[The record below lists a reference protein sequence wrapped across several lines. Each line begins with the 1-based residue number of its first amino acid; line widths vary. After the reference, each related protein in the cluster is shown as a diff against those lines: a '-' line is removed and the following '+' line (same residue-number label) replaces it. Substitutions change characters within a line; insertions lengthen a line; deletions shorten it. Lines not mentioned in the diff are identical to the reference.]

1 MSQNEAPMTSGMP
14 SRHRGSPAPIL
25 DCVLSAVQLRLAT
38 DHIWPQVG
46 RDGSIFFAE
55 SWDRQLLI
63 GSVCVEKNIFICV
76 FYVII
81 SVYINQIMGTLYTI
95 YIYIRIY
102 ILCSYRL
109 EYYVIWFLNISH
121 VHHIDIEISCPC
133 VPFTDKPTFKPTFL
147 CSLGLFKNKK
157 VRTPTI
163 FFPNAQG
170 FFATPC
176 LQVFQL
182 LLSFPIDR
190 QLLWV

>member
-1 MSQNEAPMTSGMP
+1 MVISSIIYILYTYVLIISYDHTNSSLEYLLSIKLHTISENEAPMTSGMP

-81 SVYINQIMGTLYTI
+81 SVYINQIMGTLYTLYI
-95 YIYIRIY
+95 YIYI
-102 ILCSYRL
+102 
-109 EYYVIWFLNISH
+109 YYVVIDLNIMLSGFS
-121 VHHIDIEISCPC
+121 I
-133 VPFTDKPTFKPTFL
+133 FL
-147 CSLGLFKNKK
+147 MY
-157 VRTPTI
+157 TI
-163 FFPNAQG
+163 
-170 FFATPC
+170 
-176 LQVFQL
+176 
-182 LLSFPIDR
+182 
-190 QLLWV
+190 

>member
-1 MSQNEAPMTSGMP
+1 MCGKK
-14 SRHRGSPAPIL
+14 HIHLCIL
-25 DCVLSAVQLRLAT
+25 CDYICIYKSDYGHT
-38 DHIWPQVG
+38 IHI
-46 RDGSIFFAE
+46 IY
-55 SWDRQLLI
+55 L
-63 GSVCVEKNIFICV
+63 
-76 FYVII
+76 YV
-81 SVYINQIMGTLYTI
+81 Y
-95 YIYIRIY
+95 IY